1 MGSNVVI
8 TKEIENY
15 INNHSLEFT
24 TVQKEIIS
32 YNNSLG
38 EIKRMQISISQCHFL
53 HLIIKV
59 SNIKKILEIGTF
71 TGLSGLTMSLSLPS
85 DRGELVTL
93 DKNAERIKI
102 ASNFFKKAEQEKKIK
117 TIIGPALESISNLK
131 KGGQKFDLVFIDAD
145 KENYKN
151 YYNQSLDLIEKNGLI
166 IVDNVL
172 WHGEVVDAKKKN
184 KLTTII
190 REFNSYVNTDTRT
203 ENLIIPVGDGL
214 TVCRKL

>member
-1 MGSNVVI
+1 MGSNLVI

-15 INNHSLEFT
+15 INNHSLELT
-24 TVQKEIIS
+24 TIQKEIIS

-38 EIKRMQISISQCHFL
+38 DIKRMQISISQCHFL
-53 HLIIKV
+53 HLIVKIA
-59 SNIKKILEIGTF
+59 NIKKILEIGTF
-71 TGLSGLTMSLSLPS
+71 TGLSGLTMSLSLPN
-85 DRGELVTL
+85 DGKLVTL
-93 DKNAERIKI
+93 DKNVERNKI
-102 ASNFFKKAEQEKKIK
+102 ALNFFKKAKQEKKIN
-117 TIIGPALESISNLK
+117 TIVAPALESINNFK
-131 KGGQKFDLVFIDAD
+131 KKMQKFDLVFIDAD
-145 KENYKN
+145 KENYKK

-172 WHGEVVDAKKKN
+172 WHGEVVDTKKHD

-190 REFNSYVNTDTRT
+190 KDFNTYVNTDKRT

>member
-1 MGSNVVI
+1 MGSNLVI

-15 INNHSLEFT
+15 ISNHSLELT

-38 EIKRMQISISQCHFL
+38 DIKRMQISISQCHFL
-53 HLIIKV
+53 HLIIKI

-85 DRGELVTL
+85 DGELITL
-93 DKNAERIKI
+93 DKNEERNKI
-102 ASNFFKKAEQEKKIK
+102 ASSFFKKAKQENKVKI
-117 TIIGPALESISNLK
+117 IIGPALESINNLENK
-131 KGGQKFDLVFIDAD
+131 EQKFDLVFIDAD

-172 WHGEVVDAKKKN
+172 WHGEVVDTKKQD
-184 KLTTII
+184 KLTTVI
-190 REFNSYVNTDTRT
+190 REFNTYVNRDKRT